1 MVVACGV
8 RKVWAKE
15 FKNIDS
21 KSEQIRH
28 LKRMLSDLGMSGRM
42 SMEQAKAIK
51 EKREFEQELGK
62 HFSVAT
68 QQGM

>member
-1 MVVACGV
+1 M

-62 HFSVAT
+62 HFSVVT

>member
-1 MVVACGV
+1 M

-42 SMEQAKAIK
+42 SMEQAKVIK

-62 HFSVAT
+62 HFLSRSSKECSLT
-68 QQGM
+68 P